1 MSRRNASYYNFAI
14 KAEFYPNHQQVKY
27 LLNNI
32 HTSRY
37 VYNQLIANSFLDSKI
52 HKINQQ
58 YPIPKEYWK
67 YNKKKKV
74 IKKSQKRPTELDH
87 IMANKPNWMFK
98 LQLDSDMFNNTLV
111 NYKAAWNMFRKVNRA
126 GTPKFKCRDKC
137 TWSYTTSN
145 HYDMAKLIKRS
156 QHPTIYNGSIRFID
170 NHHLYA
176 GRILG
181 ILVLHHNTKLPKHQQ
196 VRISN
201 VTFRYEKDGHWFVS
215 ILFKSLTPFKRP
227 LPKTNKTVG
236 IDLNL
241 NNFMADS
248 NGLMVENPKC
258 YRHVKT
264 ELAKQQR
271 ILSRRERRAKKEGR
285 KLRTSK
291 NYQQQRRK
299 VAALH
304 RHIRN
309 QRRNFLN
316 YLSTAVIKNHDFV
329 VTENLLSKNMLKNHA
344 LAISISDVGWRTF
357 IIMLKYKAKMYDK
370 TYVLVNP
377 RYTTQIC
384 HNCGY
389 RMGSDNRSHK
399 LTLND
404 RSWICPQCHKLHIR
418 DINAAI
424 NILNKGLIKYQHIA
438 LHNQNVYD

>member
-1 MSRRNASYYNFAI
+1 MSRRNVSYYNFAI
-14 KAEFYPNHQQVKY
+14 KAEFYPNHQQAKH

-37 VYNQLIANSFLDSKI
+37 VYNQLVANSFLDSKI

-74 IKKSQKRPTELDH
+74 IKKSQKRPTQLDH
-87 IMANKPNWMFK
+87 IMANEPNWMSE

-111 NYKAAWNMFRKVNRA
+111 NYKAAWNMFRKVHRA

-145 HYDMAKLIKRS
+145 HYNMAKLRKQN

-176 GRILG
+176 GRTLG
-181 ILVLHHNTKLPKHQQ
+181 TLVLHHNTKLPKHQQ

-215 ILFKSLTPFKRP
+215 ILFKSLTPFKQP

-241 NNFMADS
+241 KNFMADS
-248 NGLMVENPKC
+248 NGLMVENPKY
-258 YRHVKT
+258 YRHAKT
-264 ELAKQQR
+264 KLAKQQR

-299 VAALH
+299 VASLN

-329 VTENLLSKNMLKNHA
+329 VTENLLSKNILRNHA
-344 LAISISDVGWRTF
+344 LAMSISDAGWRTF
-357 IIMLKYKAKMYDK
+357 ITMLKYKAKMYDK